1 MENVK
6 NGVCCFSIE
15 ENVFERDDMTY
26 LHDVILYQY
35 VLMSYLP
42 HITTLRLI
50 WIALTYRRNRRSAQR
65 SRMSV
70 VLLSSTRQFH
80 RKIAEQ

>member
-26 LHDVILYQY
+26 LHNDVCIGELK
-35 VLMSYLP
+35 LK
-42 HITTLRLI
+42 
-50 WIALTYRRNRRSAQR
+50 LTSAC
-65 SRMSV
+65 
-70 VLLSSTRQFH
+70 
-80 RKIAEQ
+80 